1 MVVLRE
7 AVVEI
12 SGGPAEGDGAGE
24 HGPERE
30 HQDDGERPVL
40 VAAAAEGGGIR
51 RAGVLPRRRRRR
63 EGHRRGRSGRGHGKH
78 VIVSHNC
85 SGECGKESE
94 VEDSRSNSCSIDLNH
109 GENREIGFSFK
120 KKKEKRKG
128 KLPCRRGLCLCK

>member
-51 RAGVLPRRRRRR
+51 RTVLPQRRRRRRR
-63 EGHRRGRSGRGHGKH
+63 EGHRRRRSGRGHGQH
-78 VIVSHNC
+78 VIVSHNYIQTNA
-85 SGECGKESE
+85 GNNLRLKIRDQI
-94 VEDSRSNSCSIDLNH
+94 VAASISIMA
-109 GENREIGFSFK
+109 RI
-120 KKKEKRKG
+120 EK
-128 KLPCRRGLCLCK
+128 